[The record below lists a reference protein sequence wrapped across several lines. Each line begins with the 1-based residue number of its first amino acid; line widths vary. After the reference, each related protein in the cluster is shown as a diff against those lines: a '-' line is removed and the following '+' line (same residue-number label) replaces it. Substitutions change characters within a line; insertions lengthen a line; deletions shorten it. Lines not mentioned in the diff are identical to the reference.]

1 MAAEFR
7 PEVRERE
14 ERSFGELFGRLT
26 EDMSL
31 LMRQEVQLVKA
42 EMKETMSR
50 ATTDLVAVGGG
61 GLVALAGGLTLVAAL
76 VLVLVAIGI
85 AAWLSALIV
94 GAVLAGVGFM
104 MLKRGLND
112 LKHVDITPRRT
123 VETLKD
129 DVQWAKEQRS

>member
-1 MAAEFR
+1 MAAEFS

-76 VLVLVAIGI
+76 VLLLVALGI
-85 AAWLSALIV
+85 TAWLSALIV
-94 GAVLAGVGFM
+94 GGVLAGAGFM
-104 MLKRGLND
+104 MLKRGLSD
-112 LKHVDITPRRT
+112 LKQVDLTPRRT

>member
-1 MAAEFR
+1 MAAEFS
-7 PEVRERE
+7 PEVRE

-42 EMKETMSR
+42 EMKDTMSR

-76 VLVLVAIGI
+76 VLLLVALGI
-85 AAWLSALIV
+85 TAWLSALIV
-94 GAVLAGVGFM
+94 GGVLAGAGFM
-104 MLKRGLND
+104 MLKRGVND

-123 VETLKD
+123 VEALKD